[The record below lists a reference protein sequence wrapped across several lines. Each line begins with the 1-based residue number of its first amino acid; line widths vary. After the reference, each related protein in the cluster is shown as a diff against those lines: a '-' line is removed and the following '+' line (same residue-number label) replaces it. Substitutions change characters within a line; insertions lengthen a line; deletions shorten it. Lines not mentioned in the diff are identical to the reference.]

1 MRQVQDGLLTGE
13 HVQAV
18 YDCTGTGTGFVGVT
32 NLRVIL
38 QDKSFIGKNVAI
50 TSIPFKQ
57 IRTVSVLSNK
67 SWAGGFFSSSSI
79 AIDAGG
85 TSHVAEFRG
94 HEKARHIHNLILS
107 RLIDA

>member
-1 MRQVQDGLLTGE
+1 
-13 HVQAV
+13 
-18 YDCTGTGTGFVGVT
+18 
-32 NLRVIL
+32 
-38 QDKSFIGKNVAI
+38 VAI

-107 RLIDA
+107 HLLNA

>member
-57 IRTVSVLSNK
+57 IRTVSVLSN
-67 SWAGGFFSSSSI
+67 SRGRVASSRRRRLPLTPAGRVTSPNSV
-79 AIDAGG
+79 ATKRRG
-85 TSHVAEFRG
+85 TFTT
-94 HEKARHIHNLILS
+94 
-107 RLIDA
+107 